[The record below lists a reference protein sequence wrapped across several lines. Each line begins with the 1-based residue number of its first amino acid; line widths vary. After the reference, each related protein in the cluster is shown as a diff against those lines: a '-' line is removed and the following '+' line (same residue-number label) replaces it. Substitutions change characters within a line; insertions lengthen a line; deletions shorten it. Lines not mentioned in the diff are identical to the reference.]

1 MNKMILISGYDVL
14 GIGAIISKVLFEL
27 NCITCNFKIV
37 TLTGFFSVLIE
48 VKSDISEKN
57 LEKELKTNTDKFN
70 LTIKVYKI
78 EEEKNNIS
86 LKNDDWIPYKLNIIC
101 NDQTKALYLFMKAI
115 ADLNINIANLFCSQI
130 GINDDNSYK
139 ISLVLEVPITTSTK
153 LLETNLNNLAREL
166 NMLIDIHSVNDL
178 EF

>member
-48 VKSDISEKN
+48 VKSDIIEKD
-57 LEKELKTNTDKFN
+57 LENELKTNTDQFN

-78 EEEKNNIS
+78 EEKNNID

-101 NDQTKALYLFMKAI
+101 NDQTTALYLFMKTI
-115 ADLNINIANLFCSQI
+115 ADSNINIANLFCNQI
-130 GINDDNSYK
+130 GINNDNSYK

-166 NMLIDIHSVNDL
+166 NMLIDIHSVDDL

>member
-1 MNKMILISGYDVL
+1 MKKMILISGYDVL

-48 VKSDISEKN
+48 IQSDIIDTD
-57 LEKELKTNTDKFN
+57 LEKELKNNTDQFN
-70 LTIKVYKI
+70 LTINVYKI
-78 EEEKNNIS
+78 EEKDNLKS
-86 LKNDDWIPYKLNIIC
+86 KNDDWIPYKLNIIC
-101 NDQTKALYLFMKAI
+101 NDQSKALYLFMEAI
-115 ADLNINIANLFCSQI
+115 AGSKINVANLFCNQI
-130 GINDDNSYK
+130 GIKDDKSYK
-139 ISLVLEVPITTSTK
+139 ISLILEIPITTSTK
-153 LLETNLNNLAREL
+153 LFKDNLNNLAREL